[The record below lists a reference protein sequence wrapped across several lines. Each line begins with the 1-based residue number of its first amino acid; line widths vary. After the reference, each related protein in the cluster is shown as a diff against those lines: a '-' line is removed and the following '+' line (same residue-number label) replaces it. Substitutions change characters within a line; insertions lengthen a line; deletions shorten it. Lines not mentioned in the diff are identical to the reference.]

1 MVLHEVTTSGLR
13 QYEKILVSDE
23 SEIENFIIK
32 HPDVVEKDLIILG
45 NQVQTNLNKRVDVMG
60 LDKNGNVVIMEIK
73 QKSTDRDVIA
83 QILEYGVWA
92 ENLDSDTL
100 KKIAE
105 KHNTLE
111 KYTELYKKLEEK
123 EGGFPDLNESQRCT
137 SLRKKL
143 IQAQKISRFIYKK
156 KTLR

>member
-123 EGGFPDLNESQRCT
+123 EGGFPDTKTPGRRLRTGRCFGV
-137 SLRKKL
+137 L
-143 IQAQKISRFIYKK
+143 AD
-156 KTLR
+156 